1 MYCNTHQNTFNK
13 NQGTPYLD
21 DPQASRIEQAPAA
34 LGRPSGIGGPRGCPP
49 TGWTGWGR
57 LGAAC

>member
-21 DPQASRIEQAPAA
+21 DPQASRIEQAPALA
-34 LGRPSGIGGPRGCPP
+34 RPTTYMMLEPVGLGPFQR
-49 TGWTGWGR
+49 
-57 LGAAC
+57 